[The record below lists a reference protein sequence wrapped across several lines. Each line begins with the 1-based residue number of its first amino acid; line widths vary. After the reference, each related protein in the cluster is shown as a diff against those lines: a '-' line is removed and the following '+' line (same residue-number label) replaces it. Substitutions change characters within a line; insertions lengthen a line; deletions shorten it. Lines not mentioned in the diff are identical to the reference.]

1 MHPIL
6 RCGLRALVPLIP
18 AVLSLAI
25 TGHAAAHAA
34 TAHDAAAPKVVASIK
49 PVHSLVAGV
58 MRGIG
63 EPRLL
68 VREAASPHTYSLRPS
83 EAQALADADLVFWV
97 GEDLETFLERPLGT
111 LAANARSVALMDR
124 PGLTLRATRE
134 GGIREPHAG
143 NGHDHGH
150 DHDHGHEHAPDAND
164 AHIWLDPG
172 NARLLVDAIAD
183 ELSAADPANAAGYR
197 ANAEDLSAR
206 IGQLDDDLRSRLG
219 PVADR
224 PFVVFHDGYRYF
236 EDRYGL
242 NAIGAI
248 TVSPDR
254 QPGAGRLAEIRT
266 ELEALGAVC
275 VFAEPQFEAAVIDS
289 VVEGMDVRRGVLDP
303 LGAGLQDGP
312 ELYFDLMRGLADGL
326 ADCLEG

>member
-6 RCGLRALVPLIP
+6 RCGLRALVPILA
-18 AVLSLAI
+18 AVLPLTFAV
-25 TGHAAAHAA
+25 HAAAAV
-34 TAHDAAAPKVVASIK
+34 PEVVASIK

-68 VREAASPHTYSLRPS
+68 IRETASPHTYSLRPS
-83 EAQALADADLVFWV
+83 EAQALADADLVFWI
-97 GEDLETFLERPLGT
+97 GEDLETFLARPLGT
-111 LAANARSVALMDR
+111 LAADARSVALMER
-124 PGLTLRATRE
+124 PGLTLRAVRE

-143 NGHDHGH
+143 HDPG
-150 DHDHGHEHAPDAND
+150 HGHEHGHEAND

-172 NARLLVDAIAD
+172 NAELLVDTIAD
-183 ELSAADPANAAGYR
+183 ELSAADPANAARYR
-197 ANAEDLSAR
+197 TNAEDLSAR
-206 IGQLDDDLRSRLG
+206 IDRLDDELGSRLG
-219 PVADR
+219 AVADR
-224 PFVVFHDGYRYF
+224 PFVVFHDAYRYF

-242 NAIGAI
+242 NAVGAV

-254 QPGAGRLAEIRT
+254 QPGAGRLAGIRT

-275 VFAEPQFEAAVIDS
+275 VFAEPQFEPAVIDS
-289 VVEGMDVRRGVLDP
+289 VIEGTEVRRGVLDP
-303 LGAGLQDGP
+303 LGAGLDDGP
-312 ELYFDLMRGLADGL
+312 GLYFELMRGLADRL